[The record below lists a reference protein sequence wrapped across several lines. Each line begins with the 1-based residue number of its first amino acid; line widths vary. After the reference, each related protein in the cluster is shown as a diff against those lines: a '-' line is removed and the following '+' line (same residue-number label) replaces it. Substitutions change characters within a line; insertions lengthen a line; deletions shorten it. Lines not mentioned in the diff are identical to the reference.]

1 MNEEEIKR
9 GEREKIILALVEM
22 RVEKFASQ
30 KTMLDFL
37 MNKLGYKQSYA
48 YELMAEARKRITEI
62 FKEEHE
68 EAFSKAVARMEEI
81 IETTRNEKIRME
93 AEKELNK
100 LLGLYKP
107 QRVDITT
114 NGKDI
119 TGIQIEIVNNN
130 ELKDKGNTGTE

>member
-48 YELMAEARKRITEI
+48 YELMAESRKRITEI

-119 TGIQIEIVNNN
+119 TGIQIEIVTN
-130 ELKDKGNTGTE
+130 ESKDKGNTGTE